1 MPNLIWPRALSSDV
15 GPSGLIGRTIHWLGV
30 VLAVGFLLTA
40 MGFAVDGWSAP
51 LAAELALGAVVMAL
65 AARGVRYLLARE

>member
-15 GPSGLIGRTIHWLGV
+15 GPSGLIGRSIHWLGV
-30 VLAVGFLLTA
+30 AVAIGFLVAAMGLAADGWAPTLATCLTA
-40 MGFAVDGWSAP
+40 
-51 LAAELALGAVVMAL
+51 GAVVTAL

>member
-15 GPSGLIGRTIHWLGV
+15 GPSGLIGRSVHWLGV
-30 VLAVGFLLTA
+30 AVAIAFLFTA
-40 MGFAVDGWSAP
+40 MGLAADGWAP
-51 LAAELALGAVVMAL
+51 ALATWLTAGAVATAL